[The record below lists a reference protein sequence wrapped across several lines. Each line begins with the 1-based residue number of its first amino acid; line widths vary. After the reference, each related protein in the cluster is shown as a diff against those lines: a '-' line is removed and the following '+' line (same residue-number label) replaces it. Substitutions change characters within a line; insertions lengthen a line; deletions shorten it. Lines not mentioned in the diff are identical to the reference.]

1 MFEVSY
7 YCGQMAIY
15 SAVQSE
21 LVVVSGGEVAL
32 CGAAAVEL
40 CGVENRAD
48 NPSFHSYQRRPLLTY

>member
-1 MFEVSY
+1 MSY

-40 CGVENRAD
+40 CGLGNRAV
-48 NPSFHSYQRRPLLTY
+48 NPSFHSARRGPLLGPSPC